1 MTIRAPATRK
11 KTESLEV
18 VPADFGWQPSLIATT
33 RHSTLPWF
41 TDVLPRIA
49 MPGATALTDIK
60 GWGARDRL
68 SLTGQYAAHLSF
80 LRRLGVVEAAFDPAD
95 WVAFRKRG
103 SDVRLVRIRA
113 NHHHSDGG
121 DGASPLSLIQSFSE
135 LVDAKGLKVLSRS
148 WSNSDSA
155 YSEILVRLIDD
166 AASDLSW
173 LRAAASGS
181 STAPHFHA
189 LDLLLERPGIC
200 LTFRNSSALES
211 ASALGRIDPEINL
224 LVIGEEASPLRAF
237 SALSTLMPAN
247 SSRATV
253 DENDFANDFVSRF
266 AGRHAVLAVASPQL
280 FDRDSQRIIRAL
292 AERGSSFSWL
302 AHESALDLIAPIRP
316 LETTPPTT
324 FFVVAPTLE
333 MRRRVEEQVAAFS
346 EETARKLLK
355 DFVASDELVELE
367 RDGTIPPIL
376 LDRPLTLEEPKRS
389 YLAALAIM
397 GDEIPRVGA
406 SKFLD
411 SIGCQL
417 RIEQLALDSVTYV
430 DERIF
435 RFADPNVR
443 AQLERTIPQQS
454 RAALAR
460 LGASLMTGLGEQE
473 TIRRAVLLNEGG
485 NVDRAL
491 SLLENEVNWKNLPPD
506 AVVSALRRMPE
517 ELIGSS
523 EMLLREL
530 ADGLLATGAYLELKR
545 LAIRFSPVERQLT
558 LARAERRLGGYEDAL
573 RHLSEIPAGEETFD
587 SLLLN
592 SELLRI
598 SGKSEEARARLD
610 QVRAIAGQ
618 FDDDDERRERFI
630 FEDAL
635 LSLESGHKPA
645 DAALLAKPYFNA
657 RVAFYQAVAARE
669 YEMAVSFA
677 NESIEASESIAE
689 KIDATLDLVYAL
701 FVSGAWDLARREA
714 LRGLA
719 LTEETEGDR
728 GAGGFLFTY
737 GYLCADEGLWSE
749 ASDSIER
756 LRQFYDSTGD
766 LRRVSE
772 IDLLAAQLFLGK
784 GDLLLAR
791 RYATLISEG
800 TFTPD
805 ILSAAHL
812 ILDEAEW
819 LEGNVPVL
827 RQSSHT
833 LCQELMERQRVSYSR
848 ARSKIAANATT
859 SFNDSIAAFE
869 IATIKG
875 QKAIEPEAVSRSE
888 KLRLFRS
895 LTGLSLRVSNPAI
908 LSRADVLA
916 GELGVAR
923 PVETALDA
931 APRTELAVLRA
942 LAENAFPF
950 EARTFGELR
959 WRFASRN
966 RLGHW
971 TQIGSLDPLENSDL
985 ENRKEGDKDWIEC
998 GDSALLYIK
1007 KLGSWSPQSRTA
1019 VANLFQLRSEH
1030 YRLQRMID
1038 QETEIAST
1046 PVRSAD
1052 PLEGMIGDSAP
1063 LRELAH
1069 MVARVAR
1076 RDVPIC
1082 ILGESGTGKELI
1094 ARGIHRSSS
1103 RRGKSFTAV
1112 NCAALPENL
1121 VESELFGHVRGAF
1134 TGADRDRAGLIETTD
1149 GGTLFLDE
1157 VGELPL
1163 AAQAKLLRVL
1173 QEGEFRRV
1181 GDTANRSADVRI
1193 VAATNRKLERAVD
1206 EGRFREDLYY
1216 RIRGVELNVPPLRER
1231 GGDVLLLARHFL
1243 GEEKQKHRSGPDRL
1257 SPDTEALFI
1266 SYHWP
1271 GNVRELQNTIRGAHA
1286 VAGEAREVEIEHL
1299 PERLRSIV
1307 IPRAPSGTYYE
1318 ELVRFRKALVERSLI
1333 GAGGNQNKA
1342 AQSLGMSRQ
1351 ALGYQ
1356 IRELGIL
1363 VKEMKA

>member
-1 MTIRAPATRK
+1 MTMRAPAGRT
-11 KTESLEV
+11 KTAHKVDLAE
-18 VPADFGWQPSLIATT
+18 FGWKPSLIATA
-33 RHSTLPWF
+33 RHSTLPWYA
-41 TDVLPRIA
+41 DVHPVIDLP
-49 MPGATALTDIK
+49 GVTALTDMR

-80 LRRLGVVEAAFDPAD
+80 LRRLGVVENEFDPAD
-95 WVAFRKRG
+95 WVALRKRG
-103 SDVRLVRIRA
+103 SDVRLIRIRA
-113 NHHHSDGG
+113 LDHHSDGR
-121 DGASPLSLIQSFSE
+121 DGAAPLSLIQNFSE
-135 LVDAKGLKVLSRS
+135 LVEAKGLKVLSRS
-148 WSNSDSA
+148 WSNSDAA
-155 YSEILVRLIDD
+155 YSEILVRLVED

-173 LRAAASGS
+173 LRTAAVGS
-181 STAPHFHA
+181 NIAPHSEAFE
-189 LDLLLERPGIC
+189 LLFERPGVC

-211 ASALGRIDPEINL
+211 ASAIRRIDPKINL
-224 LVIGEEASPLRAF
+224 FVIGIEASPLRAF
-237 SALSTLMPAN
+237 SALSELMPPN

-266 AGRHAVLAVASPQL
+266 QGHHAVLAVASPQL

-292 AERGSSFSWL
+292 AERGGSFSWL

-316 LETTPPTT
+316 LDTTPPTT
-324 FFVVAPTLE
+324 FSVVAPTLE

-355 DFVASDELVELE
+355 DFVESDELVSLE
-367 RDGTIPPIL
+367 QDGEIPAIL

-443 AQLERTIPQQS
+443 AQLERTIPPQS

-473 TIRRAVLLNEGG
+473 TIRRAILLNEGG

-491 SLLENEVNWKNLPPD
+491 SLLENEVSWKNLPPD

-517 ELIGSS
+517 ELIGRS
-523 EMLLREL
+523 EILLREL

-545 LAIRFSPVERQLT
+545 LAIRFSPAERQLT
-558 LARAERRLGGYEDAL
+558 WARAERRLGGYEEAL
-573 RHLSEIPAGEETFD
+573 RHLSEIASSDETFD
-587 SLLLN
+587 SLLLA
-592 SELLRI
+592 SELLRV
-598 SGKSEEARARLD
+598 SGKPDEARARLT
-610 QVRAIAGQ
+610 QLHALEQ
-618 FDDDDERRERFI
+618 QLEDDDERRERLI
-630 FEDAL
+630 FEDSL
-635 LSLESGHKPA
+635 LTLEAGEKPA
-645 DAALLAKPYFNA
+645 EAARLSRPYFNA
-657 RVAFYQAVAARE
+657 RVAFYQSVAARE
-669 YEMAVSFA
+669 YEMAISFA
-677 NESIEASESIAE
+677 NESIEASESIGE

-701 FVSGAWDLARREA
+701 FMSGAWDLARREA

-737 GYLCADEGLWSE
+737 GYLCADEGLWGE

-756 LRQFYDSTGD
+756 LRRFYDSTGD

-784 GDLLLAR
+784 GDLLLTR
-791 RYATLISEG
+791 RYATLISGGE
-800 TFTPD
+800 FSPD
-805 ILSAAHL
+805 ILSAANL
-812 ILDEAEW
+812 ILDEADW
-819 LEGNVPVL
+819 IEGKVPVQ
-827 RQSSHT
+827 RKGVHP
-833 LCQELMERQRVSYSR
+833 LCQELIERERISYARGRSR
-848 ARSKIAANATT
+848 IEASATA

-869 IATIKG
+869 LARLKKS
-875 QKAIEPEAVSRSE
+875 KAIEPQAATRSE
-888 KLRLFRS
+888 KLRFFRS
-895 LTGLSLRVSNPAI
+895 LTGLSQRISD
-908 LSRADVLA
+908 ADVLEHA
-916 GELGVAR
+916 RLLAAELGITR
-923 PVETALDA
+923 PVEAGLDSGSK
-931 APRTELAVLRA
+931 TELAVLRA
-942 LAENAFPF
+942 LAEHSFPF
-950 EARTFGELR
+950 DAETFGDLR

-971 TQIGSLDPLENSDL
+971 TQWGSLPPLENSEL
-985 ENRKEGDKDWIEC
+985 ENRDEGDKDWIEC
-998 GDSALLYIK
+998 GDAALLYIK
-1007 KLGSWSPQSRTA
+1007 KLGGWSKPSRMA

-1038 QETEIAST
+1038 QETEMAST
-1046 PVRSAD
+1046 PVRNAD
-1052 PLEGMIGDSAP
+1052 PMEGMVGDSAP
-1063 LRELAH
+1063 LRELAQL
-1069 MVARVAR
+1069 VARVAR

-1103 RRGKSFTAV
+1103 RRGKVFTAV
-1112 NCAALPENL
+1112 NCAALPETL
-1121 VESELFGHVRGAF
+1121 IESELFGHVRGAF

-1157 VGELPL
+1157 VGELPMT
-1163 AAQAKLLRVL
+1163 AQAKLLRVL

-1206 EGRFREDLYY
+1206 DGRFREDLYY

-1243 GEEKQKHRSGPDRL
+1243 AEEKQKHRAGPDRL
-1257 SPDTEALFI
+1257 SPDTEALFTA
-1266 SYHWP
+1266 YHWP

-1286 VAGEAREVEIEHL
+1286 VAGDAREVEIEHL
-1299 PERLRSIV
+1299 PERLQSIV
-1307 IPRAPSGTYYE
+1307 VPRSASGTYYE

-1333 GAGGNQNKA
+1333 GASGNQNKA
-1342 AQSLGMSRQ
+1342 AQALGMSRQ

-1363 VKEMKA
+1363 VKELKA